1 MAFSPDEVEQLF
13 EQPQEPQ
20 GGAVETP
27 QPPQQ
32 TPAPAGPDPTVFALQ
47 QQVGQLTGTVQA
59 LTSMFQQNFQR
70 PAEPPPQQKQEYF
83 TEQDVDALLTHPN
96 KAHTFNVLAQK
107 IRDDAV
113 VPMSQAL
120 QQANM
125 RLNQFEQ
132 QQQQERQRVEA
143 NRQAEEN
150 KRLFTSSYP
159 DLEGMDSL
167 IATEAARLD
176 AASRANPYM
185 LAGKTNKDLMD
196 VLATNVRAE
205 AGRIAA
211 RMNGTPVAEGE
222 KPRAPA
228 RSTYMERGGAARMPA
243 PAQTKDPNK
252 AALTDMANYLGRR
265 QQR

>member
-1 MAFSPDEVEQLF
+1 
-13 EQPQEPQ
+13 
-20 GGAVETP
+20 
-27 QPPQQ
+27 
-32 TPAPAGPDPTVFALQ
+32 VFALQ

-70 PAEPPPQQKQEYF
+70 PQEPPPQKQDYF

-107 IRDDAV
+107 IDDNATSRLL
-113 VPMSQAL
+113 PAL
-120 QQANM
+120 QQANL
-125 RLNQFEQ
+125 RIAQFEQ
-132 QQQQERQRVEA
+132 QQQQERQQREA
-143 NRQAEEN
+143 ERQAAEN
-150 KRLFTSSYP
+150 KKLFTSTYP

-211 RMNGTPVAEGE
+211 RLNGTPVAEGE

-228 RSTYMERGGAARMPA
+228 RSTYMERGGSSRMPA
-243 PAQTKDPNK
+243 AAPQKDPNK